1 MKMSQTW
8 NEVPLGPKRMRGLFL
23 ESILETSQGSN
34 VWTLKLIE
42 YERLFLKYQDQN
54 LKVFLWFYKIDNNV
68 FHEIFQHR
76 NEDSTYQGTAG
87 PG

>member
-1 MKMSQTW
+1 MKD
-8 NEVPLGPKRMRGLFL
+8 
-23 ESILETSQGSN
+23 
-34 VWTLKLIE
+34 
-42 YERLFLKYQDQN
+42 FLKYQDQN

-76 NEDSTYQGTAG
+76 NEDSTNPGTAG